1 MDKKEFKSLNG
12 LRVLVVDDNHI
23 LQRVISHILMQWQ
36 VSIDLASNGKI
47 ALEMLSQE
55 VYDVVLMDLMMP
67 ELDGY
72 EATRIIRSREGN
84 YFRELPI
91 FAYSASPDQQLI
103 DACGMSG
110 RISKTPIDKEE
121 LHEKLSSCLK

>member
-1 MDKKEFKSLNG
+1 MDSKDFKSLNG

-36 VSIDLASNGKI
+36 VTIDLASNGKI

-72 EATRIIRSREGN
+72 EATRIIRSREGS
-84 YFRELPI
+84 YFRNLPI
-91 FAYSASPDQQLI
+91 FAYSASPDQGLI
-103 DACGMSG
+103 DECGMNG

-121 LHEKLSSCLK
+121 LHEKLSSYLK